1 MPNPVSGPA
10 TGLTP
15 TPDQIDRTDASGA
28 WGQDTFLKLL
38 MAEMQ
43 HQDPLQPTDS
53 AAMMTQMAQFSAVEG
68 LNKLNTQLT
77 ALNIQQDFA
86 SAVTM
91 IGKTVTWLDE
101 QGATHTGAV
110 QAVKPSPTGAI
121 LTIDGSDVPSGE
133 VKEVQ

>member
-15 TPDQIDRTDASGA
+15 TPGQLDRTDAGGA

-38 MAEMQ
+38 IAEMQ

-68 LNKLNTQLT
+68 LNKINKQLT

-86 SAVTM
+86 SSVTM

-101 QGATHTGAV
+101 QSAIHTGIV
-110 QAVKPSPTGAI
+110 QSVKPSPTGSI
-121 LTIDGSDVPSGE
+121 LTVDGADVFSGQ
-133 VKEVQ
+133 VKKVQ

>member
-1 MPNPVSGPA
+1 MPNPVTGPA

-15 TPDQIDRTDASGA
+15 TPSQVDRTDAGGA

-43 HQDPLQPTDS
+43 HQDPTQPTDS

-68 LNKLNTQLT
+68 LNKLNKQLT

-86 SAVTM
+86 SSVTM

-101 QGATHTGAV
+101 QGSIHAGVV
-110 QAVKPSPTGAI
+110 QSVKPSPTGSI
-121 LTIDGSDVPSGE
+121 LTIDGSDVPSGQ
-133 VKEVQ
+133 VKKVE